1 MNKQQQIVANVNTAI
16 IAITAASKIVRKN
29 VQIVSDDFLT
39 LNHIGGLDRIPF
51 LATRMVGAMT
61 ALDGKGFKHFVSTM
75 FPLVWSDETKCFD
88 MIENEE
94 VRAKAKV
101 DAKLARDNFLEEFQ
115 NNYWLWVTTK
125 VTVEKK
131 EIDWV
136 ARLDSAMVSV
146 MADEKG
152 GLSLDDVLLHV
163 IEKQGLNLDTFLR
176 ILAPKTVIDVAEQ
189 NDILMGELEQAA

>member
-61 ALDGKGFKHFVSTM
+61 ALDGKGFKVFVSTM
-75 FPLVWSDETKCFD
+75 FPLAWNEETKCFD
-88 MIENEE
+88 DIPVKEGE
-94 VRAKAKV
+94 VKAACKV
-101 DAKLARDNFLEEFQ
+101 AREDFLETYQ
-115 NNYWLWVTTK
+115 NNYWLWVNSK
-125 VTVEKK
+125 VKVEKK
-131 EIDWV
+131 EVDWT
-136 ARLDSAMVSV
+136 ARFDSATVSL
-146 MADEKG
+146 MDDEKG
-152 GLSLDDVLLHV
+152 GMSMDDVLLHI

-176 ILAPKTVIDVAEQ
+176 ILAPKQLIEGEFIA
-189 NDILMGELEQAA
+189 ELEEAA

>member
-61 ALDGKGFKHFVSTM
+61 ALDSKGFKVFVSTM
-75 FPLVWSDETKCFD
+75 FPLSWNEETKCFD
-88 MIENEE
+88 DIPVKEGE
-94 VRAKAKV
+94 VKAACKV
-101 DAKLARDNFLEEFQ
+101 ARDDFLETYQ
-115 NNYWLWVTTK
+115 NNYWLWVNSK
-125 VTVEKK
+125 VKVEKK

-146 MADEKG
+146 MDDEKG

-176 ILAPKTVIDVAEQ
+176 ILAPKTVIDVSNQ
-189 NDILMGELEQAA
+189 NDVLIAELEQAA